1 MRQAEAARL
10 LDVVENDETAERPAR
25 RLRSVE
31 GIDERQAVG
40 EAVGEADGEQRAG
53 ALLIARAASA
63 GDIR

>member
-10 LDVVENDETAERPAR
+10 LDVVENDETAERAAR
-25 RLRSVE
+25 RLGRVE

-40 EAVGEADGEQRAG
+40 EAVGEADGEQRTRAV
-53 ALLIARAASA
+53 LIARFRGA